1 MKMDFSFIQ
10 GNPIPGKAGGGELPE
25 ESGFETL
32 DLADGLDRPIVATFP
47 PFDTEHAYPSQ
58 AIIFSEIPN
67 LKKFAE
73 TQIGEIIHAGRKN
86 RSLIK
91 FLRPRR
97 RRKGRFGKV
106 VSRREKNRA
115 RPVVKK
121 HRARSNLRRKS
132 PQRPSRRRPK
142 GLFSQLLR
150 KPLHKPLRK
159 PLRKP
164 PPRPRG
170 LSRKRQP
177 RRNPFHRA
185 RPRSVSYPVLFPL
198 PLPMQGLR

>member
-1 MKMDFSFIQ
+1 M
-10 GNPIPGKAGGGELPE
+10 
-25 ESGFETL
+25 
-32 DLADGLDRPIVATFP
+32 ADGLDRPIVATFP

-73 TQIGEIIHAGRKN
+73 TQIGEIIHAGRKK

-106 VSRREKNRA
+106 VSRRERNRA
-115 RPVVKK
+115 KAVVKK
-121 HRARSNLRRKS
+121 HRARSNIRRKS

-142 GLFSQLLR
+142 GLFSQL
-150 KPLHKPLRK
+150 LRK